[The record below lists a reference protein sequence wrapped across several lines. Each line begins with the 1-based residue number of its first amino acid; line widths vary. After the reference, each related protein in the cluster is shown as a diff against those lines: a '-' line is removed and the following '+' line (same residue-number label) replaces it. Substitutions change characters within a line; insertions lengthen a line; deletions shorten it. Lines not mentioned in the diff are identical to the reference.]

1 MHLQQWPLI
10 LLYSGSVFRRILKKL
25 SRGVVLKRHL
35 PRDFGGAPLFVS
47 PDSAL
52 GYWRRD
58 ISMVDP
64 FLFSMVRELVRPK
77 MSVWD
82 IGANVGL
89 FSFAAAALG
98 AQVVAVE
105 ADVWLANLIHRSVL
119 LNKLPVTVLPAA
131 ASDRQG
137 ISRLYLSEQGK
148 ASNSLSGEGVAQT
161 VIAVTLDSLLD
172 HFDPPQVLKIDV
184 EGVEY
189 AVLSGARKV
198 LQARPLVFCEVNNNY
213 EAVGK
218 LLREADY
225 EFYAAREAK
234 RQPLLRPS
242 RDTLAVP
249 RQS

>member
-1 MHLQQWPLI
+1 
-10 LLYSGSVFRRILKKL
+10 VFRRILKNL

-58 ISMVDP
+58 ISKVDP
-64 FLFSMVRELVRPK
+64 FLLSMVRELVRPR

-89 FSFAAAALG
+89 FSFAAAAIG
-98 AQVVAVE
+98 AQVLAVE

-119 LNKLPVTVLPAA
+119 LNKLPVTVIPAA

-137 ISRLYLSEQGK
+137 VSRLYLSEQGK
-148 ASNSLSGEGVAQT
+148 ASNSLGGEGIAQT
-161 VIAVTLDSLLD
+161 VVAVTLDSLLD

-189 AVLSGARKV
+189 AVLSGAQKV
-198 LQARPLVFCEVNNNY
+198 LQARPLVFCEVSNNY
-213 EAVGK
+213 EAIGK
-218 LLREADY
+218 LLKEADY

-234 RQPLLRPS
+234 RKPLLRPS